1 MSDPFKV
8 VVVGPLAPFA
18 SDFHVFLTGLGY
30 CPDSVSQK
38 LQLVAHLSRWMVE
51 RGLAVQALSPGVVEE
66 FFAVRRQE
74 YRNFRTT
81 RSLTP
86 FLDFLQCARIDR
98 VADPPPAVSPLDE
111 LLGRF
116 EEYLMRERGLRSTT
130 IVNYLNQV
138 RPFLGWRAERSGP
151 DWASL
156 SIAEVTDFLLWRGR
170 EETIGSIRVAATAL
184 RAFLRWLFLANLIP
198 QSLAEGVPPV
208 AYSPYAGLPKFLTEV
223 QVHAIANGT
232 ARKVAPLRNQALL
245 LVLSRMGLRA
255 REVQDLTLGD
265 IDWRAGTLT
274 VTGKGGRIECMPLPV
289 DAGAA
294 MVNYLQNERP
304 VSLDRH
310 LFLQAPAPHGP
321 LGSVA
326 ISQMVTS
333 RAAGA
338 GIGFRVGAHRL
349 RHSVATAVLDRG
361 GSLEEAA
368 QLLRH
373 SSTST
378 TVIYA
383 KVNLE
388 ALRLLAV
395 PWPGTAGN
403 PHVVGQPS

>member
-18 SDFHVFLTGLGY
+18 SDFHVFLSGLGY
-30 CPDSVSQK
+30 SPDSASQK

-51 RGLAVQALSPGVVEE
+51 QGLAVQALSPGVVEE
-66 FFAVRRQE
+66 FFAVRRQG
-74 YRNFRTT
+74 YRNFRTP

-86 FLDFLQCARIDR
+86 FFDFLERARIDR
-98 VADPPPAVSPLDE
+98 VADPPPMVSPRDK
-111 LLGRF
+111 LLADF
-116 EEYLMRERGLRSTT
+116 EQYLTGERGLRPTT

-138 RPFLGWRAERSGP
+138 RPFLGWRAERSGS

-170 EETIGSIRVAATAL
+170 TETIGSIRVAATAL
-184 RAFLRWLFLANLIP
+184 RAFLRWLFLVSVIP
-198 QSLAEGVPPV
+198 HSLAEGIPAV
-208 AYSPYAGLPKFLTEV
+208 AYSPYAGLPKFLTQIQV
-223 QVHAIANGT
+223 QAIANGT
-232 ARKVAPLRNQALL
+232 ARKLVPLRNQALL

-255 REVQDLTLGD
+255 REVQDLTLDD
-265 IDWRAGTLT
+265 IDWRVGIVR
-274 VTGKGGRIECMPLPV
+274 VTGKGGRIEAMPLPV

-294 MVNYLQNERP
+294 IVNYLQNERP
-304 VSLDRH
+304 TSSDRH
-310 LFLQAPAPHGP
+310 LFLQATAPHRP
-321 LGSVA
+321 LRSVA

-349 RHSVATAVLDRG
+349 RHSVATAILDQG

-373 SSTST
+373 SSAST
-378 TVIYA
+378 TVNYA

-388 ALRLLAV
+388 ALRLMAV
-395 PWPGTAGN
+395 PWPVAAGN
-403 PHVVGQPS
+403 PGAVGHSS